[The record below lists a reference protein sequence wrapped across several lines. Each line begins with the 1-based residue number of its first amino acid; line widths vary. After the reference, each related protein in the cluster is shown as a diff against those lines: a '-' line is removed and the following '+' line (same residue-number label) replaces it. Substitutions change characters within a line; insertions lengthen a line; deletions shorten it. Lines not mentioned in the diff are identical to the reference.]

1 MQEIQEKGDSIPGWG
16 RRPGGGHHNPLQCSC
31 LENPM
36 DRGALQATVY
46 GVAKQ
51 SDTTEQLST
60 HGGGQSMDSG
70 GRMNCVL
77 KEAYYV
83 WGNVLGILFL
93 NFYLLI
99 YFLAVLGLSG
109 CMQAFSVCGKRCYFL
124 IVVC

>member
-16 RRPGGGHHNPLQCSC
+16 RPPGGGHHNPLQCSC

-93 NFYLLI
+93 PNGKSFISLV
-99 YFLAVLGLSG
+99 VL
-109 CMQAFSVCGKRCYFL
+109 
-124 IVVC
+124 